1 MDEFSPRVTCLFEK
15 AKGKM
20 QKTKNQAQLYAFIT
34 VLLWASAF
42 VFTKIALTYY
52 TAEAIGVLRYVIA
65 SLLFIAIGI
74 FYKIGFPE
82 KKDFP
87 KFLLA
92 GILGFALYMITFNQA
107 SKSLTAATGSV
118 VIASAPILT
127 ALFARIIFKE
137 KIRPLGWLAIAVEF
151 SGILVLTLWSGILS
165 VNAGILWM
173 FGAAVCIS
181 SYNLLQRSLLK
192 KYSPLQATAYSV
204 FAGTL
209 FLLVYLPDA
218 AIQFGNAP
226 LYQLLVMGFMGVF
239 PSALAYMLWAK
250 ALMTAE
256 KTSDVTNYM
265 FVTPLLAALIGFLIM
280 GEIPTLATCVG
291 GLMIFAGLLLFKKS
305 NA

>member
-1 MDEFSPRVTCLFEK
+1 MFIQEREGK
-15 AKGKM
+15 NAKDKKSGS
-20 QKTKNQAQLYAFIT
+20 TICFYYS
-34 VLLWASAF
+34 ASM
-42 VFTKIALTYY
+42 
-52 TAEAIGVLRYVIA
+52 GV
-65 SLLFIAIGI
+65 GI
-74 FYKIGFPE
+74 CFYKNRADLLYRRSDRRSSLCDRLSIIYSNRNFLQNWISG

-92 GILGFALYMITFNQA
+92 GVLGFALYMITFNQA

-250 ALMTAE
+250 ALTMAQ
-256 KTSDVTNYM
+256 KISDVTNYM
-265 FVTPLLAALIGFLIM
+265 FVTPLLAALMGFLIM

-291 GLMIFAGLLLFKKS
+291 GLMIFTGLLLFKKS

>member
-1 MDEFSPRVTCLFEK
+1 M
-15 AKGKM
+15 
-20 QKTKNQAQLYAFIT
+20 
-34 VLLWASAF
+34 LLWASAF
-42 VFTKIALTYY
+42 VLTKIALTYY

-82 KKDFP
+82 KKDLP

-92 GILGFALYMITFNQA
+92 GALGFALYMITFNQA

-137 KIRPLGWLAIAVEF
+137 KIRLLGWIAIIIEF
-151 SGILVLTLWSGILS
+151 IGILVLTLWNGILS
-165 VNAGILWM
+165 VNAGIFWM

-181 SYNLLQRSLLK
+181 GYNLLQRSLLK
-192 KYSPLQATAYSV
+192 KYSALQSTAYSV
-204 FAGTL
+204 LAGTL
-209 FLLVYLPDA
+209 FLLGYLPNA
-218 AIQFGNAP
+218 AVQFGNAP
-226 LYQLLVMGFMGVF
+226 LQQLLVMGFLGVF

-250 ALMTAE
+250 ALMIAQ

-265 FVTPLLAALIGFLIM
+265 FVTPLLAALMGFLIM
-280 GEIPTLATCVG
+280 GEIPALSTWVG

-305 NA
+305 NT

>member
-1 MDEFSPRVTCLFEK
+1 
-15 AKGKM
+15 M
-20 QKTKNQAQLYAFIT
+20 QKTKNQAQIYAFVT

-52 TAEAIGVLRYVIA
+52 TAEAISILRYVIA
-65 SLLFIAIGI
+65 SLLFIVIGL
-74 FYKIGFPE
+74 FTQIGLPE
-82 KKDFP
+82 KKDIP

-92 GILGFALYMITFNQA
+92 GILGFTLYMITFNQA

-137 KIRPLGWLAIAVEF
+137 KIKVLGWIAIIIEF
-151 SGILVLTLWSGILS
+151 IGILVLTLWNGILS
-165 VNAGILWM
+165 VNASIFWM

-181 SYNLLQRSLLK
+181 GYNLLQRSLLK
-192 KYSPLQATAYSV
+192 KYSALQSTAYSIL
-204 FAGTL
+204 AGTL
-209 FLLVYLPDA
+209 FLLWYLPDA
-218 AIQFGNAP
+218 TVQFGNAP
-226 LYQLLVMGFMGVF
+226 LQQLLVMSFLGVF

-250 ALMTAE
+250 ALTMAE

-265 FVTPLLAALIGFLIM
+265 FVTPLLAALMGFLIM

-291 GLMIFAGLLLFKKS
+291 GFMIFAGLLLFKKANS
-305 NA
+305 

>member
-1 MDEFSPRVTCLFEK
+1 
-15 AKGKM
+15 M
-20 QKTKNQAQLYAFIT
+20 QKTKNQAQLYAFVT

-74 FYKIGFPE
+74 FYKIGLPE
-82 KKDFP
+82 KKDIP

-92 GILGFALYMITFNQA
+92 GVLGFALYMITFNQA

-137 KIRPLGWLAIAVEF
+137 KIKVLGWIAIIIEF
-151 SGILVLTLWSGILS
+151 FGILILTLWNGILS
-165 VNAGILWM
+165 VNAGIFWM

-181 SYNLLQRSLLK
+181 GYNLLQRSLLK
-192 KYSPLQATAYSV
+192 KYSALQATAYSV
-204 FAGTL
+204 LAGTL
-209 FLLVYLPDA
+209 FLLWFLPDA
-218 AIQFGNAP
+218 TVQFGNAP
-226 LYQLLVMGFMGVF
+226 LQQLLVMGFLGVF
-239 PSALAYMLWAK
+239 PSALAYMLWSK
-250 ALMTAE
+250 ALTMAR
-256 KTSDVTNYM
+256 KTSDITNYM
-265 FVTPLLAALIGFLIM
+265 FVTPLLAAFMGFLIM
-280 GEIPTLATCVG
+280 GEIPTLATYVG

-305 NA
+305 NT

>member
-1 MDEFSPRVTCLFEK
+1 
-15 AKGKM
+15 M
-20 QKTKNQAQLYAFIT
+20 QNTKNQAQLYAFIT

-52 TAEAIGVLRYVIA
+52 TSEAIGVLRYVIA
-65 SLLFIAIGI
+65 SLLFIGIGI
-74 FYKIGFPE
+74 FKKIGLPE
-82 KKDFP
+82 KKDIP

-137 KIRPLGWLAIAVEF
+137 KIKVLGWIAIIIEF
-151 SGILVLTLWSGILS
+151 IGILVLTLWNGILS
-165 VNAGILWM
+165 VNAGIAWM
-173 FGAAVCIS
+173 LGAAVCIS
-181 SYNLLQRSLLK
+181 GYNLLQRSLLK
-192 KYSPLQATAYSV
+192 KYSPLQSTAYSV

-209 FLLVYLPDA
+209 FLLWYLPDA
-218 AIQFGNAP
+218 AVQFGNAP
-226 LYQLLVMGFMGVF
+226 LQQLFVMGFLGIF

-250 ALMTAE
+250 ALTMAQ

-265 FVTPLLAALIGFLIM
+265 FVTPLLAALMGFLIM
-280 GEIPTLATCVG
+280 GEIPTLATYVG
-291 GLMIFAGLLLFKKS
+291 GLLIFAGLLLFKKS

>member
-1 MDEFSPRVTCLFEK
+1 
-15 AKGKM
+15 M
-20 QKTKNQAQLYAFIT
+20 QKTKNHAQIYAFVT

-74 FYKIGFPE
+74 FKKIGFPE
-82 KKDFP
+82 KRDIP
-87 KFLLA
+87 KFLIA
-92 GILGFALYMITFNQA
+92 GALGFTLYMITFNQA

-127 ALFARIIFKE
+127 ALSARIIFKE
-137 KIRPLGWLAIAVEF
+137 KIRLLGWIAIIVEF
-151 SGILVLTLWSGILS
+151 IGILVLTLWNGIIS
-165 VNAGILWM
+165 VNAGIVWM
-173 FGAAVCIS
+173 FGAAICIS

-192 KYSPLQATAYSV
+192 KYSALQSTAYSV
-204 FAGTL
+204 LAGTL
-209 FLLVYLPDA
+209 FLLWYLPDA
-218 AIQFGNAP
+218 TVQFGNAP
-226 LYQLLVMGFMGVF
+226 LQQLLVMGFMGVF

-250 ALMTAE
+250 ALTMAQ

-265 FVTPLLAALIGFLIM
+265 FVTPLLAALMGFLIM
-280 GEIPTLATCVG
+280 GEIPTLSTCVG
-291 GLMIFAGLLLFKKS
+291 GFMIFVGLLLFKKS

>member
-1 MDEFSPRVTCLFEK
+1 
-15 AKGKM
+15 M
-20 QKTKNQAQLYAFIT
+20 QKKKKHAQIYAFVT

-65 SLLFIAIGI
+65 SLLFISIGI
-74 FYKIGFPE
+74 FKKIGFPE
-82 KKDFP
+82 KRDIP
-87 KFLLA
+87 KFLIA
-92 GILGFALYMITFNQA
+92 GILGFTLYMITFNQA

-127 ALFARIIFKE
+127 ALSARIIFKE
-137 KIRPLGWLAIAVEF
+137 KIRLLGWIAIIVEF
-151 SGILVLTLWSGILS
+151 SGILVLTLSNGSIS

-173 FGAAVCIS
+173 FGAAICIS

-192 KYSPLQATAYSV
+192 KYSPLQSTAYSIL
-204 FAGTL
+204 AGTL
-209 FLLVYLPDA
+209 FLLWYLPDA

-226 LYQLLVMGFMGVF
+226 LQQLLVMGFMGIL

-250 ALMTAE
+250 ALTMAQ

-265 FVTPLLAALIGFLIM
+265 FVTPLLAALMGFLIM
-280 GEIPTLATCVG
+280 GEVPTLATCVG
-291 GLMIFAGLLLFKKS
+291 GFMIFVGLLLFKKS